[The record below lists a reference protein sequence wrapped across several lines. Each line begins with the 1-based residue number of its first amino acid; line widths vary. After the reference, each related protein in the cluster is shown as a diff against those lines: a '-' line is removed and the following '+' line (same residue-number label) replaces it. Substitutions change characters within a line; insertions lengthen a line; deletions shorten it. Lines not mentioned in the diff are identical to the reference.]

1 MQILVNSEPREIE
14 GPTLADLLR
23 ELGFAGAVVATA
35 VNGNFVPV
43 GQRPTRELRE
53 ADRVEVLAPMQG
65 G

>member
-1 MQILVNSEPREIE
+1 MRILVNNEPREIV
-14 GPTLADLLR
+14 GHTLADLLR
-23 ELGFAGAVVATA
+23 ELGFAGTVVATA
-35 VNGNFVPV
+35 VNGGFVPA

>member
-1 MQILVNSEPREIE
+1 MQILVNNEPHEIE
-14 GPTLADLLR
+14 GSSLADLLH

-35 VNGNFVPV
+35 VNGSFVPA
-43 GQRPTRELRE
+43 GQRPARELRE